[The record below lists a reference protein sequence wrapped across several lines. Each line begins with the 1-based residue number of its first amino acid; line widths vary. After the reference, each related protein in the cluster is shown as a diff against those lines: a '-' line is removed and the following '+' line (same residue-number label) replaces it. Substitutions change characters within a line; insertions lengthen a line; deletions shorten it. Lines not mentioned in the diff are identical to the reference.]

1 MTTLSFVH
9 YVMIGK
15 NFFNIIIYIDRNEIR
30 YVISAQIT
38 GRKRLKEISKIIV
51 GYQQAFLSQIGNIL
65 IKNYK
70 KIVKSSLINIFSI
83 VFLCLYPKYLV
94 INNQYHLDLVAFN
107 FVFFNK
113 FEKTV

>member
-51 GYQQAFLSQIGNIL
+51 EYQQAFLSQIGNIL

-70 KIVKSSLINIFSI
+70 KDCKIIFYYALGI
-83 VFLCLYPKYLV
+83 VFSLFIPK
-94 INNQYHLDLVAFN
+94 IFG
-107 FVFFNK
+107 NK
-113 FEKTV
+113 

>member
-1 MTTLSFVH
+1 
-9 YVMIGK
+9 MIGK

-70 KIVKSSLINIFSI
+70 KDCKILSNHALGI
-83 VFLCLYPKYLV
+83 VFSLFIPK
-94 INNQYHLDLVAFN
+94 IFG
-107 FVFFNK
+107 NK
-113 FEKTV
+113 